1 MAAERGDAEAL
12 KRLGDIYEKENALE
26 AVKWYKMAVEQGN
39 ASASFDLG
47 LIYEYGKPG
56 IPKNK
61 AEAIKWYRKA
71 AEQGSETAQKIYANL
86 RMSNRVRVEIAGTS
100 FYTIISYK
108 NRHLYIDYHFNFHQ
122 NKKLCNYNPAL
133 SSKEENIK

>member
-71 AEQGSETAQKIYANL
+71 AEQGSETAQNL
-86 RMSNRVRVEIAGTS
+86 R
-100 FYTIISYK
+100 
-108 NRHLYIDYHFNFHQ
+108 
-122 NKKLCNYNPAL
+122 KL
-133 SSKEENIK
+133 ENE